1 MSAYVLMAMPVG
13 VAFVL
18 ALINPGYLN
27 VFVEKPLGFVM
38 LFGSLALFV
47 VGGFWMSRVVKIKF

>member
-1 MSAYVLMAMPVG
+1 MAMPVG
-13 VAFVL
+13 VAVIL

-27 VFVEKPLGFVM
+27 VFVEKPLGIGM
-38 LFGSLALFV
+38 LVGGIAMFV

>member
-13 VAFVL
+13 VAGILGV
-18 ALINPGYLN
+18 INPGYLN
-27 VFVEKPLGFVM
+27 VFVEHPIGLLM
-38 LFGSLALFV
+38 LVGSLLLFA